1 MEGIEKIEKVE
12 KMKKM
17 ENIWEKYMKI
27 EIIGRGAYADVYRAK
42 NINTGEYVA
51 IKEIQKIKIK
61 DKKTILNEIEIMKKL
76 KSENSLLLIESI
88 ETSDSYFLVSE
99 FCYMTLEEYI
109 QKRNNPLSIEEIK
122 ELLLDLNKGLKEIN
136 NNNIIHRDLKPS
148 NILLSLNKSRI
159 DKTCFKISDYGLSK
173 LLDDNDSISANGTPV
188 TMSPEVL
195 KREINLISSKSDIWS
210 LGIIIYYLY
219 FKEYPYNGGEYNIIK
234 QINEN
239 KKLKSTN
246 NKELD
251 DLIQQM
257 LNPNINKRISWN
269 DYFQHSFFKNQS
281 NNLSLPLFNYKCNI
295 HSKDYYAYC
304 SKCKQNICKMCL
316 NEHNQHNII
325 LFSKIGLS
333 QNEIKQFD
341 DMMKE
346 IEININKIIDIKNE
360 INKFI
365 SDIKLINDN
374 CSIYENDNNNNYKYY
389 SIECLNIIN
398 EKLKLKE
405 IITLPKIEKED
416 VEEKDDRSKKGI
428 KNINIEDLGKW
439 ELR

>member
-1 MEGIEKIEKVE
+1 MI
-12 KMKKM
+12 KMKD
-17 ENIWEKYMKI
+17 IWEKYNKI
-27 EIIGRGAYADVYRAK
+27 EIIGAGTYADVYKAK
-42 NINTGEYVA
+42 NKLTNEYVA
-51 IKEIQKIKIK
+51 IKEI
-61 DKKTILNEIEIMKKL
+61 KKMRVKNSNRGIINESEIMKKL
-76 KSENSLLLIESI
+76 KSENTISLIEII
-88 ETSDSYFLVSE
+88 ETLESYFIVSE
-99 FCYMTLEEYI
+99 YCYMSLEEYMN
-109 QKRNNPLSIEEIK
+109 KRNNSLSIEEIK
-122 ELLLDLNKGLKEIN
+122 ELLLDLNKGLKEMN
-136 NNNIIHRDLKPS
+136 DNNIIHRDLKPS

-159 DKTCFKISDYGLSK
+159 DKICFKISDYGLSK
-173 LLDDNDSISANGTPV
+173 LLDDNNSISSSGTPV

-195 KREINLISSKSDIWS
+195 KNEINLISSKSDIWS

-219 FKEYPYNGGEYNIIK
+219 FKEYPYNGKEYNIIK
-234 QINEN
+234 QIEEN

-269 DYFQHSFFKNQS
+269 NYFQHPFFNNYS
-281 NNLSLPLFNYKCNI
+281 NNNLNLPLFNCKCNI

-304 SKCKQNICKMCL
+304 SKCKQNICEMCL
-316 NEHNQHNII
+316 NQHNQHNFI
-325 LFSKIGLS
+325 LFSKIGLT

-341 DMMKE
+341 NIMKE

-374 CSIYENDNNNNYKYY
+374 NSIYENDNNNNYKYY
-389 SIECLNIIN
+389 SIECLKIIN
-398 EKLKLKE
+398 DKLKIEK
-405 IITLPKIEKED
+405 IILPKIEQPINEED
-416 VEEKDDRSKKGI
+416 I
-428 KNINIEDLGKW
+428 GKW

>member
-1 MEGIEKIEKVE
+1 
-12 KMKKM
+12 MKD
-17 ENIWEKYMKI
+17 IWEKYEKI
-27 EIIGRGAYADVYRAK
+27 EMIGRGAYADVYRAK

-51 IKEIQKIKIK
+51 IKEIQKLKIEN
-61 DKKTILNEIEIMKKL
+61 KTILNEIEIMKKL
-76 KSENSLLLIESI
+76 KSENSISLIEII
-88 ETSDSYFLVSE
+88 ETLDSYFIVSE
-99 FCYMTLEEYI
+99 YCYMTLEEYI
-109 QKRNNPLSIEEIK
+109 NKRNNPLSIEEIK
-122 ELLLDLNKGLKEIN
+122 ELLLDLNNGLKEIN
-136 NNNIIHRDLKPS
+136 DNNIIHKDLKPS
-148 NILLSLNKSRI
+148 NILLSINKSRI

-173 LLDDNDSISANGTPV
+173 LLDNNDSISSNGTPV

-195 KREINLISSKSDIWS
+195 KGQTNLISSKSDIWS

-219 FKEYPYNGGEYNIIK
+219 FKEYPYNGREYNIIK
-234 QINEN
+234 QIEEK

-269 DYFQHSFFKNQS
+269 NYFQHSFFKNNS
-281 NNLSLPLFNYKCNI
+281 NNLNQLNLPLFNCKCNI

-304 SKCKQNICKMCL
+304 SKCKQNICEMCL
-316 NEHNQHNII
+316 NQHNQHNFI

-341 DMMKE
+341 NIMKE
-346 IEININKIIDIKNE
+346 IDININKIIDIKNE

-365 SDIKLINDN
+365 SDIKLINEN
-374 CSIYENDNNNNYKYY
+374 YSIYENDNNNNYKYY

-405 IITLPKIEKED
+405 IITLPKIEIKDNKKEND
-416 VEEKDDRSKKGI
+416 INKKRI
-428 KNINIEDLGKW
+428 ENINKEVKW